1 LLFFA
6 VIIVIK
12 VIIKVIMVIIKVI
25 IVIIK
30 VNVIVIVELAF
41 FHSTYPHIINI
52 IHQFHL
58 DFNINPMLLSLLI
71 NYSFIFDSVINLI
84 NHQKL
89 TYQLNFKYFILKN
102 LIP

>member
-1 LLFFA
+1 MLFSA

-12 VIIKVIMVIIKVI
+12 VIVKVIVIVIVVIVIIVIVI
-25 IVIIK
+25 IVII
-30 VNVIVIVELAF
+30 ELAF